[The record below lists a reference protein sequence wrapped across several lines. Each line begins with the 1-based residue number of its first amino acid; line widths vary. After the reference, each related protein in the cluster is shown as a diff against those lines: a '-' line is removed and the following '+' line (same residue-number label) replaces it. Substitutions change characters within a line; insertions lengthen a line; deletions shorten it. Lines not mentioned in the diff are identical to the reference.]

1 MEGQD
6 SLPQARGSAVGS
18 IPFVNFTFVADGVTD
33 QISFDIS
40 NGTGTTNATL
50 NAFALSVTDPSSALL
65 GDVNLSGTV
74 DFLDISPFISV
85 LTSPEYQIEA
95 DINLDGYVNFLDITP
110 FITVLAEQ

>member
-74 DFLDISPFISV
+74 DFLDISPFIAV
-85 LTSPEYQIEA
+85 LSSGTYQAEA
-95 DINLDGYVNFLDITP
+95 DCDEDGFINFLDIAP
-110 FITVLAEQ
+110 FIAILSGN